1 MSAEAPALVR
11 EFPVGH
17 RVCTIKVRMPKLGVT
32 TNVIAEWSP
41 DAPTNL
47 SRSELDQYRK
57 GRDRVLAEIGDQIGG
72 KVAVI
77 EY

>member
-1 MSAEAPALVR
+1 MSGEAPALVR
-11 EFPVGH
+11 DFRVGH
-17 RVCTIKVRMPKLGVT
+17 RMCTITVQMPKLGIT
-32 TNVIAEWSP
+32 TNVTAEWSP

-57 GRDRVLAEIGDQIGG
+57 GRDRALAEIGDQIGG
-72 KVAVI
+72 NVAVI